1 VIVYFADETADEF
14 SRLHRLFVFHVGV
27 AVGLAWMTA
36 LYAAVYAPWVR
47 NIRPLI
53 DPLNLGHS
61 ESTASFL
68 FGLPV
73 LLTVAW
79 AASIVGR
86 DLFRRLQV
94 MRSQTTEFGLAAAAA
109 FVVFYLSIDRAVT
122 ALLLG
127 V

>member
-1 VIVYFADETADEF
+1 MYFDETADEF

-53 DPLNLGHS
+53 DPLNLGRV
-61 ESTASFL
+61 ESTGAFL

-79 AASIVGR
+79 AVAIVGR
-86 DLFRRLQV
+86 DLFRQFRM
-94 MRSQTTEFGLAAAAA
+94 MRSQTAEFGVAGAAA
-109 FVVFYLSIDRAVT
+109 FVLFYLSIDRAIA

>member
-1 VIVYFADETADEF
+1 MSFLDDSADEF
-14 SRLHRLFVFHVGV
+14 SRLHRLFVFHLGI

-36 LYAAVYAPWVR
+36 LYAAMYAPWVH

-53 DPLNLGHS
+53 DPASAGQV
-61 ESTASFL
+61 ESTGSFL

-79 AASIVGR
+79 GAVVVGR
-86 DLFRRLQV
+86 DLFRHFRL
-94 MRSQTTEFGLAAAAA
+94 MRSQMVEFGLAAAAA
-109 FVVFYLSIDRAVT
+109 FVVFYLSIDRAIA